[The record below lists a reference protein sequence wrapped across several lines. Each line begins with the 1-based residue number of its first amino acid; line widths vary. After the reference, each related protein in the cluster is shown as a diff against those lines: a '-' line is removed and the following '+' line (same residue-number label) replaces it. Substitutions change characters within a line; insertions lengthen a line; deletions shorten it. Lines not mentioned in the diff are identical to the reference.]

1 MGVPLKRSRRDLVV
15 AVALAVL
22 GVAAWL
28 LFGPSGG
35 RAGTGTAHAAPPYTL
50 DHFLCYKGQFNP
62 NTPVGA
68 NITLRDQFSPQP
80 VAHKVGQPKWFCNP
94 TRKTHQGVGDFPIVH
109 PNNHLTAF
117 ALNGRFQKQR
127 LHIVNQ
133 FQTAAATDP
142 PNLVTDPGTQQHPKH
157 PLILVPT
164 RKAPLDPPADIDHFK
179 CYPTLPKT
187 VNQAVTVQDQFSAFV
202 PPPSANVL
210 VQRAALLCNPA
221 VKKHGT
227 RTFEV
232 KHRGA
237 HLVCYTITKFQFP
250 TGQRPVAQLRNQFGQ
265 FKMTA
270 TERSLLCAPSKKQV
284 VH

>member
-62 NTPVGA
+62 NTAVGA
-68 NITLRDQFSPQP
+68 NITLRDQFSQQP

-127 LHIVNQ
+127 LHVVNQ

-142 PNLVTDPGTQQHPKH
+142 PNLVTDPGTAQAPKH

-164 RKAPLDPPADIDHFK
+164 QKAPLPAPADIDHFK
-179 CYPTLPKT
+179 CYPTKPKT
-187 VNQAVTVQDQFSAFV
+187 INQPVTVQDQFAGG
-202 PPPSANVL
+202 NVT
-210 VQRAALLCNPA
+210 VQKAALLCTPA
-221 VKKHGT
+221 AKKHGN
-227 RTFEV
+227 RTFQV
-232 KHRGA
+232 KHPRA

-250 TGQRPVAQLRNQFGQ
+250 TGGRPVIQIKNQFGARQ
-265 FKMTA
+265 MTVI
-270 TERSLLCAPSKKQV
+270 ERSLLCVPSKKQI